1 MPSIPPSPDNAL
13 ASEPFPR
20 DRGRIVPVPRL
31 IAIVDDDPLVRESI
45 DSLVRSEGLATA
57 MFAGGRQLLA
67 FERSDEVGC
76 VVTDLNMPGMTGLEL
91 QRRIAQQGWQVP
103 IIFMTAFPTPEAEA
117 QALAAGA
124 MMFLTKPV
132 DPDELLD
139 AIARAI
145 AP

>member
-1 MPSIPPSPDNAL
+1 MPN
-13 ASEPFPR
+13 
-20 DRGRIVPVPRL
+20 PRL
-31 IAIVDDDPLVRESI
+31 IAIVDDDPLVRDSI

-57 MFAGGRQLLA
+57 MFAGGSELLA
-67 FERSDEVGC
+67 SERADEIGC
-76 VVTDLNMPGMTGLEL
+76 VITDLNMPGMTGLEL
-91 QRRIAQQGWQVP
+91 QDRIVKNGWQVP
-103 IIFMTAFPTPEAEA
+103 IIFMTAFPTPEAQA

-139 AIARAI
+139 AIAKAI

>member
-1 MPSIPPSPDNAL
+1 MSDPC
-13 ASEPFPR
+13 
-20 DRGRIVPVPRL
+20 L
-31 IAIVDDDPLVRESI
+31 IAIVDDDPLVRVSI
-45 DSLVRSEGLATA
+45 DSLVRSEGLTTA
-57 MFAGGRQLLA
+57 MFAGGSELLA
-67 FERSDEVGC
+67 FERTDEVGC

-91 QRRIAQQGWQVP
+91 QGRIVKKGWQVP
-103 IIFMTAFPTPEAEA
+103 IIFMTAFPTPEA
-117 QALAAGA
+117 QAMAMAAGA